1 MRGGWIAILPEAL
14 FAIVGNGAGCLM
26 NVSKSKSGNLYCHSE
41 KALDDLTNLEASS
54 WIETDRD
61 AAQTLILDCALC
73 YTLHG
78 KSGIDKVPSAVV
90 IIKFGV

>member
-1 MRGGWIAILPEAL
+1 MD
-14 FAIVGNGAGCLM
+14 
-26 NVSKSKSGNLYCHSE
+26 VSKSKSGNLYCHSE

-61 AAQTLILDCALC
+61 AAQTLILDCA
-73 YTLHG
+73 TLLHASR
-78 KSGIDKVPSAVV
+78 KIWDRQSPSAVV